1 MRMISTMRRYQTCF
15 LIAGMLMLTTAYAVN
30 AQRNEKVFAVV
41 PESQRAQLV
50 ERLKLYVDYQRSKD
64 YEQLYGLLSKATIDR
79 VFKGQTLPQF
89 VAAFRK
95 GDEERTSVTILDFK
109 VTNVEKTT
117 EDGVDLYKI
126 YGDAKLRQ
134 HGEEVDKQIVIG
146 AQWQDANWYFTTLS
160 DVLDN

>member
-1 MRMISTMRRYQTCF
+1 MKMISAMRRYQTYF
-15 LIAGMLMLTTAYAVN
+15 LVPAVLMFVAANGVS
-30 AQRNEKVFAVV
+30 AQSNEKAFAVV
-41 PESQRAQLV
+41 PEAHRAQLV

-64 YEQLYGLLSKATIDR
+64 YERLYGLLSKATIDQ
-79 VFKGQTLPQF
+79 VFNGQTLSQF

-117 EDGVDLYKI
+117 KDGVDLYKI
-126 YGDAKLRQ
+126 YGDAKLAQ
-134 HGEEVDKQIVIG
+134 HGEQVDKQIVVG
-146 AQWQDANWYFTTLS
+146 AQWQDGNWYFTTLS